1 MNESNAITAAPA
13 STELID
19 PQTARESAAF
29 ELLQRQAKMLASSTL
44 VPKEFQGNIAN
55 CGIAINIA
63 RRLSCDAFLITQNID
78 VIHGRPSFRASFLI
92 AMVNASGRFTP
103 LQFKLTETG
112 KPTSKEVKFKVDSQM
127 QTLKYEYTP
136 TTCVAWAKERATG
149 EVIEGPPVSYD
160 MALQE
165 GWVSKAGSK
174 WQSAMRDLMLRYRAA
189 AFFARLYAPDI
200 TLGMQT
206 AEEAQDV
213 APIRDV
219 TPPQA
224 SESKLF
230 KAAPQPAAA
239 PVVEASADFNL
250 SDDPPNLRE
259 TIEAKFLGTG
269 LTWDD
274 IAAKLKENEVI
285 DVSRECLA
293 DCDDDEMQQIAN
305 NFAAIVKMGKGG
317 AK

>member
-1 MNESNAITAAPA
+1 MNESNAITTPA

-63 RRLSCDAFLITQNID
+63 RRLQADAFMVCQNVD

-103 LQFKLTETG
+103 LQFRMEG
-112 KPTSKEVKFKVDSQM
+112 DGVSRS
-127 QTLKYEYTP
+127 
-136 TTCVAWAKERATG
+136 CVAHAKSKDTG
-149 EVIEGPPVSYD
+149 ESIEGPPIT
-160 MALQE
+160 MAMAKAE
-165 GWVSKAGSK
+165 GWSTKTGSK
-174 WQSAMRDLMLRYRAA
+174 WITMPELMLRYRAA

-206 AEEAQDV
+206 AEEAQDTS
-213 APIRDV
+213 PIRDV

-224 SESKLF
+224 VTSKLF
-230 KAAPQPAAA
+230 QASSSLPEKKAAVSGDADMSSTTAA
-239 PVVEASADFNL
+239 ADFNL

-293 DCDDDEMQQIAN
+293 DCDDDEMQEISD
-305 NFAAIVKMGKGG
+305 NFAALVKMGKGG